1 MPIISFAAEETA
13 KTKEAK
19 DENMS
24 LFLEITSASAV
35 KAAGADYVVLT
46 KPEAVKTMRGLE

>member
-1 MPIISFAAEETA
+1 
-13 KTKEAK
+13 
-19 DENMS
+19 
-24 LFLEITSASAV
+24 V